1 MKKMKQIAAII
12 AIILLLG
19 LYVWSFIAALLA
31 RPESNQVFWAAV
43 FCTIFVPIILFLFI
57 RMNEYR
63 KEGTTMAD
71 IRRQKKQMKA
81 AEKAKNKNKK
91 ED

>member
-19 LYVWSFIAALLA
+19 LYVWSFIAALLV

-43 FCTIFVPIILFLFI
+43 FCTISVPIILFLFI

-63 KEGTTMAD
+63 KKGTTMAD
-71 IRRQKKQMKA
+71 IHRQKKQMKA
-81 AEKAKNKNKK
+81 AEKAKNKK